1 MKKKHEQVREEI
13 SMDDLVEN
21 VRQKLLSLPDP
32 RNRSINLTFH
42 DLVMSGFAMFNL
54 KYPSLHR
61 FENQTEAERENL
73 ENLFKIEKLC
83 SDATLR
89 ANLDQIDP
97 SSLRDLYPENL
108 KLLQKTGVLKEYR
121 TKDGYLIA
129 SVDGV
134 QHFSSKKIHCE
145 NCLCRQHKNGEVTYH
160 HSMLCAALVN
170 PSQREVFILGSEP
183 IVKQDGQQKN
193 DCERNAAKRLFSWFS
208 EHYEN
213 EKFIFVEDA
222 LYANAPHLRQILK
235 NKWEFV
241 VNIKPKSHKKLFTL
255 FETRKQM
262 KSAKFHEFID
272 KKGTIHRFWYD
283 NNLPLNGTAT
293 DLRVG
298 VLMYEEEKKNGQI
311 QKFSWATS
319 FNLTKR
325 NVEKI
330 MRIGRS
336 RWKIENETFNTLKNQ
351 GYHFDHNYGHGFQ
364 HLNTFLAY
372 LMLLAFQ
379 TDQIFQRCNKLFN
392 RIWEKAKTKAKLWEI
407 LRSVFMVKTIYSFNE
422 LFETLALQFRV
433 QLE

>member
-1 MKKKHEQVREEI
+1 MMKKSLQNLSSFDSLYQGVIGRIFGEI
-13 SMDDLVEN
+13 KDSRASNAHYDILDIL
-21 VRQKLLSLPDP
+21 RC
-32 RNRSINLTFH
+32 
-42 DLVMSGFAMFNL
+42 GFAIYSLKCASLFSFRKRSKAEESNL
-54 KYPSLHR
+54 GSIYGINKVASDNTLRNVLDSVDP
-61 FENQTEAERENL
+61 
-73 ENLFKIEKLC
+73 EKL
-83 SDATLR
+83 R
-89 ANLDQIDP
+89 KGFY
-97 SSLRDLYPENL
+97 SLYKRIKKIGIL
-108 KLLQKTGVLKEYR
+108 KQYIYWRKHIVVS
-121 TKDGYLIA
+121 I
-129 SVDGV
+129 DGV
-134 QHFSSKKIHCE
+134 EHFCSKNISCDHCMTRKHRDGSQS
-145 NCLCRQHKNGEVTYH
+145 NYH
-160 HSMLCAALVN
+160 AMLSAAIVH
-170 PSQREVFILGSEP
+170 PDKSEVFILDNEP
-183 IVKQDGQQKN
+183 IVKQDGSTKN